1 MPEETLELVKEALDK
16 HGRVA
21 IFTPTKQ
28 IFDSVLKSI
37 SENLKEI
44 REPLRIQDR
53 WSVYNNDTCVAVST
67 ETTFYA
73 PISFYKAYNYHIIY
87 PITPKCFKRI

>member
-1 MPEETLELVKEALDK
+1 MTEETLELIKEALDK

-21 IFTPTKQ
+21 IYTPTQQ

-44 REPLRIQDR
+44 KDPLRIQTK
-53 WSVYNNDTCVAVST
+53 WSVYNKEACVEVSRG
-67 ETTFYA
+67 TTFHSPLYY
-73 PISFYKAYNYHIIY
+73 YKEYEYPIIY
-87 PITPKCFKRI
+87 LNTPKCLKRI